1 MKNFPTK
8 KNVFL
13 FSFFGALIFL
23 SPVFFYGMLD
33 CYNNDQL
40 LCSRSYQ
47 SASMV
52 FAPFL
57 PLFLFSLITYKMR
70 EEVFL
75 AWWNFARWWVPVIIV
90 VTFLLNNTKGS
101 GGGYLGLGQDFV
113 MAILGILYSILVI
126 FSLFK
131 IIWQYAKMKDR
142 ANGEVD

>member
-1 MKNFPTK
+1 
-8 KNVFL
+8 
-13 FSFFGALIFL
+13 
-23 SPVFFYGMLD
+23 
-33 CYNNDQL
+33 
-40 LCSRSYQ
+40 
-47 SASMV
+47 MV